1 VLLSYIAREPCSGY
15 SLRRQFNATPASV
28 YQPSPG
34 ALYPALRRLVGRGL
48 LSVDDQVSAGRR
60 RLRLYQVTEA
70 GRAAHLD
77 WLRGPVD
84 PATVAQDLGL
94 HLMRFVMMENN
105 LEREEVLAFLEAVAD
120 ALGDFVSLMERYL
133 ASASPADRPWA
144 AHPAP
149 THGRLALEHGI
160 ATHRVSLQW
169 ARSAMEALARPSPA
183 TLAARPLPGCEQ
195 VLDGGSRDRRG
206 RLRQP
211 VERRAALAVAGA
223 WVSAVLEE
231 HPDGLQEA
239 GPGGVVQRGRVE
251 DPDAMRAVGVAGPA
265 VGRAGTVAQE
275 GADVAGRYGA
285 TPVLA
290 DEELAEVALSTA
302 RDPG

>member
-1 VLLSYIAREPCSGY
+1 MLLSYIAHEPCSGY

-34 ALYPALRRLVGRGL
+34 ALYPALRRLVSRGL
-48 LSVDDQVSAGRR
+48 LSVDDRVSAGRR

-105 LEREEVLAFLEAVAD
+105 LEREEVLAFLNAVAD
-120 ALGDFVSLMERYL
+120 ALADFVSLMERYL

-144 AHPAP
+144 EHPAP

-169 ARSAMEALARPSPA
+169 ARSAMEALAKPDPA
-183 TLAARPLPGCEQ
+183 TLATESLPGGEQ
-195 VLDGGSRDRRG
+195 VLDGGSRYRRC

-211 VERRAALAVAGA
+211 VERRAAVAVAGA
-223 WVSAVLEE
+223 RVGPVLEE
-231 HPDGLQEA
+231 HLDGLLEA

-251 DPDAMRAVGVAGPA
+251 GPDAIRAVGVAGTA

-275 GADVAGRYGA
+275 GADVVRVVFAALVTGAAG
-285 TPVLA
+285 P
-290 DEELAEVALSTA
+290 
-302 RDPG
+302 DPRA

>member
-1 VLLSYIAREPCSGY
+1 MLLSYIAREPCSGY
-15 SLRRQFNATPASV
+15 SLRRQFSTTPASV

-34 ALYPALRRLVGRGL
+34 ALYPALRRLVSRGL
-48 LSVDDQVSAGRR
+48 LSVDEKVSAGRR

-105 LEREEVLAFLEAVAD
+105 LEREEVLAFLKAVAD

-133 ASASPADRPWA
+133 AANSPGDRPWA
-144 AHPAP
+144 EKPAP

-169 ARSAMEALARPSPA
+169 ARSAMDALARPGPPH
-183 TLAARPLPGCEQ
+183 PLPPPGSSHPAGT
-195 VLDGGSRDRRG
+195 GGNGDLLLG
-206 RLRQP
+206 QP
-211 VERRAALAVAGA
+211 R
-223 WVSAVLEE
+223 
-231 HPDGLQEA
+231 P
-239 GPGGVVQRGRVE
+239 
-251 DPDAMRAVGVAGPA
+251 GPA
-265 VGRAGTVAQE
+265 PA
-275 GADVAGRYGA
+275 
-285 TPVLA
+285 P
-290 DEELAEVALSTA
+290 
-302 RDPG
+302 